1 MTHKLATPPLPNPNF
16 DWNENFKWIA
26 GCISFL
32 LGYGYY
38 INLYFKNKAKEK
50 EEFIENVVKATLRET
65 LDGELK
71 GIKDNIDVLFK
82 YREADRKHIDDKF
95 DKLMIEI
102 KK

>member
-1 MTHKLATPPLPNPNF
+1 MKLKLATPPLPNSF

-50 EEFIENVVKATLRET
+50 EEFITDVVKATLRET

-71 GIKDNIDVLFK
+71 SIKGNIDKLFE
-82 YREADRKHIDDKF
+82 YRESDRAHIDEKF
-95 DKLMIEI
+95 SKLMIEL